1 MDKTLQ
7 DLAWSVLP
15 KEFKEEVKKEWELTD
30 NIERLPHD
38 AFLRGKCQMMRDL
51 FGRHNLNSDAER
63 DEMLTVSRKRVQ
75 ELYNRFEHAFDN
87 VVSDNLMGH
96 YRAKI
101 GLLRA
106 LFGSKCLAD
115 ETCNVASSN
124 VGSNVARSELRPT
137 EEDDPDLAQRLAF
150 LNSLSNEHSE
160 PKPAEPKYHRGE
172 KVCYNGYVYEIEG
185 IVSKNRYALKGLNFD
200 LDEDMIEPYIKP
212 EENIAGNRNLSQD
225 CDKEF
230 DNILKN
236 SFSKERRLN
245 VAAMAMQGILS
256 NESRMKQYEAMAAS
270 KPYEKLTDVVARNAL
285 RYADAIM
292 NQAGE

>member
-1 MDKTLQ
+1 MNKELQ
-7 DLAWSVLP
+7 DLAWSCLP
-15 KEFKEEVKKEWELTD
+15 KEFKEEVKYEYRRVATKVIKS
-30 NIERLPHD
+30 NY
-38 AFLRGKCQMMRDL
+38 DL
-51 FGRHNLNSDAER
+51 GFMNALEGMYGHHNLNSDAEG

-75 ELYNRFEHAFDN
+75 ELYNRFEYAFDN

-115 ETCNVASSN
+115 EVA
-124 VGSNVARSELRPT
+124 VAENAT
-137 EEDDPDLAQRLAF
+137 TTQ
-150 LNSLSNEHSE
+150 
-160 PKPAEPKYHRGE
+160 KPAEPKYHKGE
-172 KVCYNGYVYEIEG
+172 KVYYNGYVYEIEG
-185 IVSKNRYALKGLNFD
+185 LVGKNRYALKGLNFD

-285 RYADAIM
+285 RYADALI
-292 NQAGE
+292 NKATE

>member
-1 MDKTLQ
+1 MDKELQ
-7 DLAWSVLP
+7 DLAWSCLP
-15 KEFKEEVKKEWELTD
+15 KEFKEEVKYEYRRVATKVIKS
-30 NIERLPHD
+30 NY
-38 AFLRGKCQMMRDL
+38 DL
-51 FGRHNLNSDAER
+51 GFMNALEGMYGHHNLNSDAEGE
-63 DEMLTVSRKRVQ
+63 EMLCVPRKDIV
-75 ELYNRFEHAFDN
+75 ELYREVQKTISQCKGTELATQ
-87 VVSDNLMGH
+87 
-96 YRAKI
+96 AI
-101 GLLRA
+101 GIRSVIWSFL
-106 LFGSKCLAD
+106 GSKCMPDQEA
-115 ETCNVASSN
+115 VAEN
-124 VGSNVARSELRPT
+124 AT
-137 EEDDPDLAQRLAF
+137 TTQ
-150 LNSLSNEHSE
+150 
-160 PKPAEPKYHRGE
+160 KPAEPKYHKGE
-172 KVCYNGYVYEIEG
+172 KVYYNGYVYEIEG
-185 IVSKNRYALKGLNFD
+185 YVGKNRYALKGLNFD